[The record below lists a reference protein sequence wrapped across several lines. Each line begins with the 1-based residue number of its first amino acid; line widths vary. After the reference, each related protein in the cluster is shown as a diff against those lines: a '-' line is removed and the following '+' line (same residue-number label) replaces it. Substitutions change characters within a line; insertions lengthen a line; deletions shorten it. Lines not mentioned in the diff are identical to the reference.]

1 MAPRIG
7 AAWGGRAT
15 RAPSARR
22 RALRHGL
29 TLAGLLAGVFVWQA
43 IAIGVPNS
51 GDAWSYWSASAADPY
66 AAARQG
72 AVLSY
77 LYSPAFLQALAPLRL
92 LDWDAFRAVWTAT
105 LVAALVLQAGPL
117 TVLAL
122 AFPPVLIDL
131 EVGNI
136 HVLLALAI
144 VLGFRWP
151 AAWAFVL
158 LTKVTPG
165 VGLLWFALRREWRQ
179 LGIAI
184 VATVSIAVVSFLLA
198 PHLWTE
204 WLVVAGPADRGLRER
219 ADPPAGSRARGRRS
233 RVRGCP
239 HGPALSRAHRLNDR
253 PPRLWW
259 NGFAMLVG
267 LARLLPNQGISL
279 GSIRRRVPLNQQPI
293 AQADPACLGGEGRV
307 ERA

>member
-7 AAWGGRAT
+7 AAWGDRAA

-51 GDAWSYWSASAADPY
+51 GDAWSYWSAAAADPY
-66 AAARQG
+66 AAARHG

-77 LYSPAFLQALAPLRL
+77 LYSPAFLQVLAPLRL

-117 TVLAL
+117 TVLVL

-165 VGLLWFALRREWRQ
+165 VGLLWFAFRREWRQ

-204 WLVVAGPADRGLRER
+204 WLVV
-219 ADPPAGSRARGRRS
+219 
-233 RVRGCP
+233 V
-239 HGPALSRAHRLNDR
+239 DR
-253 PPRLWW
+253 PTVAYGSVPVPLSVRMLAAVVVIIVAVRTDRRYLVLIASTIALPDLWW

-267 LARLLPNQGISL
+267 LAQLLPNRGPAF
-279 GSIRRRVPLNQQPI
+279 GSMKLARPVLRP
-293 AQADPACLGGEGRV
+293 AADRQV
-307 ERA
+307 